1 MSLINDA
8 LKKAQRV
15 RNEEPVDVAAPVAL
29 GAKNRIAKRGSAH
42 SANTTILL
50 GSGAVVLVVLSVV
63 VTVYLVNRTPEPAAK
78 PASAL
83 VATVPGKPSGSETT
97 PAAVAPKLDLPVTAS
112 ATEKA
117 GASTIASLP
126 PAVAAPALTT
136 TEPSPPVIAAAS
148 VVVPTPIIAAPPPI
162 AAAKPDERVTVFVES
177 IKVAGVRSSGNE
189 SRVLMNE
196 RVYRVNDVVERTL
209 GLKLVAVA
217 AGALTFSDPSGA
229 TYVKNF

>member
-15 RNEEPVDVAAPVAL
+15 RHEEPADVAEPVAS
-29 GAKNRIAKRGSAH
+29 GTKNRIAKRGSAH

-63 VTVYLVNRTPEPAAK
+63 VTVYLVNRAPEPAAK
-78 PASAL
+78 TASTT
-83 VATVPGKPSGSETT
+83 VAVASGKSDRSETSL
-97 PAAVAPKLDLPVTAS
+97 AVVAPKLDLAGPASTA
-112 ATEKA
+112 EKIVP
-117 GASTIASLP
+117 STIASATPAATAPGTEASP
-126 PAVAAPALTT
+126 PSAPA
-136 TEPSPPVIAAAS
+136 
-148 VVVPTPIIAAPPPI
+148 TPILVPKPVVAAPPP
-162 AAAKPDERVTVFVES
+162 AAPAKADERVTVFVES

-196 RVYRVNDVVERTL
+196 RVYRVNDVVERDL

>member
-15 RNEEPVDVAAPVAL
+15 RNEEPVDVAEPVAA
-29 GAKNRIAKRGSAH
+29 GATNRIAKRGSAH

-50 GSGAVVLVVLSVV
+50 GSGALVLVVLSVV
-63 VTVYLVNRTPEPAAK
+63 VTVYLVNRAPEPAAK
-78 PASAL
+78 PASST
-83 VATVPGKPSGSETT
+83 VAVASGKPSGSETL
-97 PAAVAPKLDLPVTAS
+97 PAAVAPKLDLPGTVVPNEKFATGPIASATPASTAS
-112 ATEKA
+112 ATEA
-117 GASTIASLP
+117 YPLSAPAAPIIVPTPVVPAP
-126 PAVAAPALTT
+126 PPAAPAK
-136 TEPSPPVIAAAS
+136 A
-148 VVVPTPIIAAPPPI
+148 
-162 AAAKPDERVTVFVES
+162 DERVMIFVES

-196 RVYRVNDVVERTL
+196 RVYRVNDVVERNL

>member
-15 RNEEPVDVAAPVAL
+15 RHEEPTVVAEPGTT
-29 GAKNRIAKRGSAH
+29 GANPRIAKRGRAH

-78 PASAL
+78 PASPATTTL
-83 VATVPGKPSGSETT
+83 AAKPGETGAPAPAVVAPRLDRASPSATTLSIAVPTAPPSITEPAAPGTPIT
-97 PAAVAPKLDLPVTAS
+97 PAILTPAPVL
-112 ATEKA
+112 
-117 GASTIASLP
+117 
-126 PAVAAPALTT
+126 AAPIAL
-136 TEPSPPVIAAAS
+136 
-148 VVVPTPIIAAPPPI
+148 
-162 AAAKPDERVTVFVES
+162 AKPDEQVVVFVES

-196 RVYRVNDVVERTL
+196 RVYRVNDIVERTL
-209 GLKLVAVA
+209 GLKLIGVA
-217 AGALTFSDPSGA
+217 AGTLTFSDPAGA

>member
-15 RNEEPVDVAAPVAL
+15 RHEEPSAIAEP
-29 GAKNRIAKRGSAH
+29 GATGANTRIPKRGRAH

-78 PASAL
+78 PASP
-83 VATVPGKPSGSETT
+83 ATTTLAAKPGETGA
-97 PAAVAPKLDLPVTAS
+97 PAPAVVVVAPKLDLASPS
-112 ATEKA
+112 ATTL
-117 GASTIASLP
+117 STAVPTTP
-126 PAVAAPALTT
+126 PSITKPATPGTPITPATLTPAPVVAAPVAL
-136 TEPSPPVIAAAS
+136 
-148 VVVPTPIIAAPPPI
+148 
-162 AAAKPDERVTVFVES
+162 AKPEEQVVVFVES
-177 IKVAGVRSSGNE
+177 LKVAGVRSSGNE

-196 RVYRVNDVVERTL
+196 RVYRVNDIVERTL
-209 GLKLVAVA
+209 GLKLIGVA
-217 AGALTFSDPSGA
+217 AGTLTFSDPAGA